1 MKKIAIIGT
10 GISGLTCAYLLNGK
24 YDIDVFEAGDYIGGH
39 TATKEIFYAGKT
51 WRLDT
56 GFIVFNDRTYPNFE
70 KLLANIGVDRAPT
83 QMSFSVK
90 NSDTGLEY
98 SGSDLNT
105 LFAQRSNIFNI
116 KFLKLIKEIMRF
128 NSLCTT
134 AWDNKSV
141 DQEIS
146 LGGFL
151 DEKGFSDYFCLHY
164 ILPMG
169 AAIWSSSLDN
179 MKAFPLYFFV
189 RFFYNHGLL
198 SVTNRPQWYVIPNGS
213 NSYVQPLI
221 KGFKDKIHL
230 NAAVTEVIRKD
241 GHIQLKTAQGDW
253 QTFDEVILACHSD
266 QAMRILSDLNQH
278 EQRVLGKIAYKQ
290 NEVVLHTDLSML
302 PKKKRAWAAWN
313 YNLNSDNDR
322 PAAVTYNMNILQNLP
337 ADAPVFCLT
346 LNQTNAIDKDKILAS
361 FNYSHPV
368 FNQQSIAAQQ
378 QREDICGKNNTHFAG
393 AYWYNGFH
401 EDGVNS
407 ALDVCHRFGVSL

>member
-1 MKKIAIIGT
+1 MKKIAIIGS
-10 GISGLTCAYLLNGK
+10 GISGLTCAHLLNSQ

-70 KLLANIGVDRAPT
+70 KLLANIGIDRVAT

-105 LFAQRSNIFNI
+105 LFAQRGNIFNV
-116 KFLKLIKEIMRF
+116 KFLKLIKEILRF
-128 NSLCTT
+128 NTLCTT

-151 DEKGFSDYFCLHY
+151 DDQGFSDYFCLHY

-169 AAIWSSSLDN
+169 AAIWSASLEN

-213 NSYVQPLI
+213 DSYVQPLI
-221 KGFKDKIHL
+221 KGFEEKIHL
-230 NAAVTEVIRKD
+230 NTPVTEVIRKD

-253 QTFDEVILACHSD
+253 QIFDEVILACHSD

-278 EQRVLGKIAYKQ
+278 EQRVLGKMAYQQ

-313 YNLNSDNDR
+313 YNLNSDNQR

-346 LNQTNAIDKDKILAS
+346 LNQTNAIDKDKILAT

-368 FNQQSIAAQQ
+368 FNQQSITAQQ

-401 EDGVNS
+401 EDGVKS
-407 ALDVCHRFGVSL
+407 ALDVCRRFDVSL